1 MKPEKQL
8 VIRGEHFKQSM
19 AELADLIW
27 RGLRSGEVV
36 VTLGRKKRSN
46 DQNAKMWPM
55 LTDIS
60 RHVLLEGNK
69 YKPEQWKVILIKHW
83 SNQSGVGVE
92 LLPEYGGGGLFYA
105 ASSSKLNK
113 RQFSELIEVLYQVGA
128 EEKVPWSE
136 PALKTYKQYGLG
148 GSNGN

>member
-27 RGLRSGEVV
+27 RGLRAGEVV

-60 RHVLLEGNK
+60 RHVLLEGRK
-69 YKPEQWKVILIKHW
+69 YKPEQWKIILIKHW
-83 SNQSGVGVE
+83 SSQSGVGVE
-92 LLPEYGGGGLFYA
+92 LLPEYGGGGLFYT
-105 ASSSKLNK
+105 ASSSRLNK
-113 RQFSELIEVLYQVGA
+113 HQFSELIEVLYQVGA
-128 EEKVPWSE
+128 ENHVPWSE
-136 PALKTYKQYGLG
+136 PALKAYEKYGAG
-148 GSNGN
+148 NGN

>member
-19 AELADLIW
+19 AEIADLIW

-46 DQNAKMWPM
+46 DQNAKLWPM

-60 RHVLLEGNK
+60 RQVDWFGRKHS
-69 YKPEQWKVILIKHW
+69 PDQWKDIITGSFEHCEFVPGIDGQMIML
-83 SNQSGVGVE
+83 
-92 LLPEYGGGGLFYA
+92 GGRT
-105 ASSSKLNK
+105 SKYSK
-113 RQFSELIEVLYQVGA
+113 ARFSELIEYIYAFGADKQVR
-128 EEKVPWSE
+128 WSE
-136 PALKTYKQYGLG
+136 PALKAFEQYR

>member
-27 RGLRSGEVV
+27 RGLRAGEVV

-46 DQNAKMWPM
+46 DQNAKLWPM

-60 RHVLLEGNK
+60 RQVEWFGRKHS
-69 YKPEQWKVILIKHW
+69 PDQWKDIITGSFEHCEFVPGIDGQMIML
-83 SNQSGVGVE
+83 
-92 LLPEYGGGGLFYA
+92 GGRT
-105 ASSSKLNK
+105 SKYSK
-113 RQFSELIEVLYQVGA
+113 ARFCELIEYIYAFGADRQVR
-128 EEKVPWSE
+128 WSE
-136 PALKTYKQYGLG
+136 PALKAFEQYRGA
-148 GSNGN
+148 NGN